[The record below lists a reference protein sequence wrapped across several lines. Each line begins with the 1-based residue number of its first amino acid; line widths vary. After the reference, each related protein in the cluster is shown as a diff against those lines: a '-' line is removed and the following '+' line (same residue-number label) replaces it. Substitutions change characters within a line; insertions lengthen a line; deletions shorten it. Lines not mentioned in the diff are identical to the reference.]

1 MPLTTEENNMVIEK
15 IKVLN
20 NLITSS
26 LPDENQAQYGEYT
39 KYVPALPTKERE
51 IITKKIMELIKEL

>member
-1 MPLTTEENNMVIEK
+1 MVIEK

-26 LPDENQAQYGEYT
+26 LPDDNQAQYGEYT
-39 KYVPALPTKERE
+39 KYVPAFPVSERNA
-51 IITKKIMELIKEL
+51 IRKKIMELIKEL